1 MKYIHTIAAG
11 LLLCAGLASCEMK
24 EELQG
29 GKETSDKGFLNL
41 NVSVNAKENTV
52 VTKANDDISDDGE
65 NPGSP
70 VSADDFPVELVCT
83 TNPDYSRTFESY
95 AALQE
100 EIPVEL
106 SVGEYTI
113 TAHSDEK
120 LQPQMSV
127 PYYEGN
133 DDIKITK
140 DVEAEATV
148 ICTMK
153 NTKIVI
159 RYGDVFLANFTSWDI
174 SIDDGSSNIL
184 SFDETD
190 TTNPAPI
197 YWLIEEGQSE
207 IKVNIT
213 AVKGD
218 GTSIT
223 DSRTL
228 TKPEGGNT
236 AYWTGGDALTITM
249 EGLEPTPGNP
259 TGVTGIEITANVT
272 FQELEDDLI
281 EVPVTPG
288 TGGEGSEEGGDE
300 EEEPTPSGD
309 TPTVSG
315 KYLGQTISFSKTAGN
330 APTDI
335 VVNIN
340 APKKFQHIYIK
351 ATTSDTQL
359 LLGIFTSIGFMSETG
374 LDFVNLDKNPNES
387 AAGIA
392 NLFTS
397 IPTTDDTV
405 YPFVLGPLAGMLTAG
420 EHSFTVTVEDQ
431 EGNSSEPQTIYFK
444 VSE

>member
-1 MKYIHTIAAG
+1 MKNMKYIHTIAAG

-29 GKETSDKGFLNL
+29 GSETSDKGFLNL

-52 VTKANDDISDDGE
+52 VTKADGDISDDGE
-65 NPGSP
+65 NSGSP

-113 TAHSDEK
+113 TAHSDEE

-133 DDIKITK
+133 DDISITK

-148 ICTMK
+148 VCTMK

-159 RYGDVFLANFTSWDI
+159 RYGDVFLANFTSWNI
-174 SIDDGSSNIL
+174 SINDGSSNIL
-184 SFDETD
+184 RFDETD
-190 TTNPAPI
+190 STNPAPV
-197 YWLIEEGQSE
+197 YWLIGEDQSE
-207 IKVNIT
+207 IKVDIT
-213 AVKGD
+213 ATKSD
-218 GTSIT
+218 GTSIS

-259 TGVTGIEITANVT
+259 TGVTGIEISANVT
-272 FQELEDDLI
+272 FQELPEDNI
-281 EVPVTPG
+281 EVPVT
-288 TGGEGSEEGGDE
+288 GGDDN
-300 EEEPTPSGD
+300 PTPPGPGGNEE
-309 TPTVSG
+309 PTVSG
-315 KYLGQTISFSKTAGN
+315 KYLGQTISFSKAAGN

-351 ATTSDTQL
+351 ATTSDTEM
-359 LLGIFTSIGFMSETG
+359 LLGIFTAIGFMSETG
-374 LDFVNLDKNPNES
+374 LDFVNLDKNSNEN

-392 NLFTS
+392 TLFES
-397 IPTTDDTV
+397 IPTTNDTE
-405 YPFVLGPLAGMLTAG
+405 YPFVLGPLAGMLTVG

>member
-29 GKETSDKGFLNL
+29 GSETSDKGFLNL

-113 TAHSDEK
+113 TAHSNED
-120 LQPQMSV
+120 LQAQMPV
-127 PYYEGN
+127 PYYEG
-133 DDIKITK
+133 DADIKITK
-140 DVEAEATV
+140 DVEATATV
-148 ICTMK
+148 VCTMK

-159 RYGDVFLANFTSWDI
+159 RYGAVFLANFTSWDI

-184 SFDETD
+184 KFDETD

-197 YWLIEEGQSE
+197 YWLIEEGQNE

-213 AVKGD
+213 ATKSD

-228 TKPEGGNT
+228 TKPEGGNS

-272 FQELEDDLI
+272 FQELEDDTV
-281 EVPVTPG
+281 EVPVTGGDPTPPGPG
-288 TGGEGSEEGGDE
+288 TGELTINMPKESYTLPDDIEADGKVLISTGAGLKSVEVQI
-300 EEEPTPSGD
+300 TPGNQTFSQLLVGAAATYQLNFLTGAELIDNTNLETIVEDIAPGLEAPATGD
-309 TPTVSG
+309 TEYEFPVDAFFNTLQGAS
-315 KYLGQTISFSKTAGN
+315 
-330 APTDI
+330 P
-335 VVNIN
+335 
-340 APKKFQHIYIK
+340 
-351 ATTSDTQL
+351 TTSAD
-359 LLGIFTSIGFMSETG
+359 GHVFKI
-374 LDFVNLDKNPNES
+374 
-387 AAGIA
+387 
-392 NLFTS
+392 
-397 IPTTDDTV
+397 
-405 YPFVLGPLAGMLTAG
+405 
-420 EHSFTVTVEDQ
+420 TVEDAA
-431 EGNSSEPQTIYFK
+431 GNTVEKSLSVIVKGE
-444 VSE
+444 

>member
-1 MKYIHTIAAG
+1 MKNMKYIHTIAAG

-29 GKETSDKGFLNL
+29 GSETSDKGFLNL

-52 VTKANDDISDDGE
+52 VTKADGDISDDGE
-65 NPGSP
+65 NSGSP

-113 TAHSDEK
+113 TAHSDEE

-133 DDIKITK
+133 DDISITK

-148 ICTMK
+148 VCTMK

-159 RYGDVFLANFTSWDI
+159 RYGDVFLANFTSWNI
-174 SIDDGSSNIL
+174 SINDGSSNIL
-184 SFDETD
+184 RFDETD
-190 TTNPAPI
+190 STNPAPV
-197 YWLIEEGQSE
+197 YWLIGEDQSE
-207 IKVNIT
+207 IKVDIT
-213 AVKGD
+213 ATKSD
-218 GTSIT
+218 GTSIS

-259 TGVTGIEITANVT
+259 TGVTGIEISANVT
-272 FQELEDDLI
+272 FQELPEDNI
-281 EVPVTPG
+281 EVPVT
-288 TGGEGSEEGGDE
+288 GGDDK
-300 EEEPTPSGD
+300 PTPPRPGGNEE
-309 TPTVSG
+309 PTVSG
-315 KYLGQTISFSKTAGN
+315 KYLGQTISFSKAAGN

-351 ATTSDTQL
+351 ATTSDTQM
-359 LLGIFTSIGFMSETG
+359 LLGIFTAIGFMSETG
-374 LDFVNLDKNPNES
+374 LDFVNLDKNSNEN

-392 NLFTS
+392 TLFES
-397 IPTTDDTV
+397 IPTTNDTE
-405 YPFVLGPLAGMLTAG
+405 YPFVLGPLAGMLTVG

>member
-1 MKYIHTIAAG
+1 MKNMKYIHTIAAG

-29 GKETSDKGFLNL
+29 GSETSDKGFLNL

-83 TNPDYSRTFESY
+83 TNPEYSRTFESY

-113 TAHSDEK
+113 TAHSNED
-120 LQPQMSV
+120 LQAQMPV
-127 PYYEGN
+127 PYYEG
-133 DDIKITK
+133 DADIKITK
-140 DVEAEATV
+140 DVEATATV
-148 ICTMK
+148 VCTMK

-197 YWLIEEGQSE
+197 YWLIGEDQSE

-213 AVKGD
+213 ATKSD
-218 GTSIT
+218 GTSIS

-228 TKPEGGNT
+228 TKPEGGNSP
-236 AYWTGGDALTITM
+236 YWTGGDALTITM

-259 TGVTGIEITANVT
+259 TGVTGIEITADVT

-281 EVPVTPG
+281 EVPVT
-288 TGGEGSEEGGDE
+288 GGD
-300 EEEPTPSGD
+300 PTPPGPGGNEKPTLSGQYL
-309 TPTVSG
+309 TEKLTYSKSSGEPFPSVEVSMDV
-315 KYLGQTISFSKTAGN
+315 
-330 APTDI
+330 P
-335 VVNIN
+335 
-340 APKKFQHIYIK
+340 
-351 ATTSDTQL
+351 
-359 LLGIFTSIGFMSETG
+359 
-374 LDFVNLDKNPNES
+374 
-387 AAGIA
+387 AGIA
-392 NLFTS
+392 SVWVKVDSDNDEFKDATGAFGMLDEPDGTNLIGHPMFSAMSLFALPTAGATS
-397 IPTTDDTV
+397 
-405 YPFVLGPLAGMLTAG
+405 YNFALGGLGTMLAGFVG
-420 EHSFTVTVEDQ
+420 EHSFIVKVIDANGE
-431 EGNSSEPQTIYFK
+431 EASGKLNITIT
-444 VSE
+444 E

>member
-29 GKETSDKGFLNL
+29 GSETSDKGFLNL

-83 TNPDYSRTFESY
+83 TNPEYSRTFESY

-148 ICTMK
+148 VCTMK

-213 AVKGD
+213 ATKSD
-218 GTSIT
+218 GTSIS

-236 AYWTGGDALTITM
+236 SYWTGGDALTITM

-259 TGVTGIEITANVT
+259 TGVTGIDITADVT
-272 FQELEDDLI
+272 FQELPDATV
-281 EVPVTPG
+281 EVPVTGGDDNPTPPG
-288 TGGEGSEEGGDE
+288 PGGDE
-300 EEEPTPSGD
+300 EPTLSGQYLTEKLTYSKSSGEQFPSVE
-309 TPTVSG
+309 VSMDV
-315 KYLGQTISFSKTAGN
+315 
-330 APTDI
+330 P
-335 VVNIN
+335 
-340 APKKFQHIYIK
+340 
-351 ATTSDTQL
+351 
-359 LLGIFTSIGFMSETG
+359 
-374 LDFVNLDKNPNES
+374 
-387 AAGIA
+387 AGIA
-392 NLFTS
+392 SVWVKVETDNDDFVEA
-397 IPTTDDTV
+397 TTA
-405 YPFVLGPLAGMLTAG
+405 FGMLEEPDGTNLINHPMFSAMQLFELPTAGADSYNFALGGLGSMLANFVG
-420 EHSFTVTVEDQ
+420 EHSFIVKVIDANGKEASGTL
-431 EGNSSEPQTIYFK
+431 NITIT
-444 VSE
+444 E

>member
-29 GKETSDKGFLNL
+29 GSETSDKGFLNL

-52 VTKANDDISDDGE
+52 VTKADGDISDDGE
-65 NPGSP
+65 NSGSP

-83 TNPDYSRTFESY
+83 TNPEYSRTFESY

-113 TAHSDEK
+113 TAHSDEE

-133 DDIKITK
+133 DDISITK

-148 ICTMK
+148 VCTMK

-190 TTNPAPI
+190 TKNPAPI
-197 YWLIEEGQSE
+197 YWLIGENQSE

-213 AVKGD
+213 ATKSD
-218 GTSIT
+218 GTSIS

-259 TGVTGIEITANVT
+259 TGVTGIEITADVT
-272 FQELEDDLI
+272 FQELEDDNI

-288 TGGEGSEEGGDE
+288 ETPTPPGPGGDE
-300 EEEPTPSGD
+300 EPTL
-309 TPTVSG
+309 SG
-315 KYLGQTISFSKTAGN
+315 KYLTEKLTYSKSSGVEF
-330 APTDI
+330 PSVEVSMD
-335 VVNIN
+335 V
-340 APKKFQHIYIK
+340 P
-351 ATTSDTQL
+351 
-359 LLGIFTSIGFMSETG
+359 
-374 LDFVNLDKNPNES
+374 
-387 AAGIA
+387 AGIA
-392 NLFTS
+392 SVWVKVDTNNDDFKEATSAFGMLDEPDGTNLINHAMFEAMKLFTL
-397 IPTTDDTV
+397 PTAGALS
-405 YPFVLGPLAGMLTAG
+405 YNFALGGLGSMLANFVG
-420 EHSFTVTVEDQ
+420 EHSFIVKVIDANGKEASG
-431 EGNSSEPQTIYFK
+431 ELNITIT
-444 VSE
+444 E

>member
-1 MKYIHTIAAG
+1 MKNMKYIHTIAAG

-29 GKETSDKGFLNL
+29 GSETSDKGFLNL

-83 TNPDYSRTFESY
+83 TNPEYSRTFESY

-148 ICTMK
+148 VCTMK

-213 AVKGD
+213 ATKSD
-218 GTSIT
+218 GTSIS

-259 TGVTGIEITANVT
+259 TGVTGIEISANVT
-272 FQELEDDLI
+272 FQELPEDNI
-281 EVPVTPG
+281 EVPVTGGDDNPTPPGPNPDPTEEIVISDNG
-288 TGGEGSEEGGDE
+288 TGYLTNGVTVSGTPYPTVSVSMSVPNGIKNVYVVVSEGSEDFLGAVGSFGLA
-300 EEEPTPSGD
+300 SGD
-309 TPTVSG
+309 GLDLASEAAKDLSALFSLPQVDAKEYTFTMNDGIFNLLCGFPGKQSFTLKVIDNEDNEKSATLSITV
-315 KYLGQTISFSKTAGN
+315 N
-330 APTDI
+330 
-335 VVNIN
+335 
-340 APKKFQHIYIK
+340 
-351 ATTSDTQL
+351 ATTS
-359 LLGIFTSIGFMSETG
+359 
-374 LDFVNLDKNPNES
+374 
-387 AAGIA
+387 
-392 NLFTS
+392 
-397 IPTTDDTV
+397 
-405 YPFVLGPLAGMLTAG
+405 G
-420 EHSFTVTVEDQ
+420 E
-431 EGNSSEPQTIYFK
+431 
-444 VSE
+444 

>member
-29 GKETSDKGFLNL
+29 GSETSDKGFLNL

-113 TAHSDEK
+113 TAHSNEE
-120 LQPQMSV
+120 LQAQMPV
-127 PYYEGN
+127 PYYEG
-133 DDIKITK
+133 DADIKITK
-140 DVEAEATV
+140 DVEAKATV
-148 ICTMK
+148 ECTMK

-159 RYGDVFLANFTSWDI
+159 RYGDVFLANFVSWNI
-174 SIDDGSSNIL
+174 NINDGSSNIL
-184 SFDETD
+184 MFDETD
-190 TTNPAPI
+190 STNPAPV
-197 YWLIEEGQSE
+197 YWLIGEDQSE

-213 AVKGD
+213 ATKSD

-259 TGVTGIEITANVT
+259 TGVTGIEISADVT
-272 FQELEDDLI
+272 FQELPDDNI
-281 EVPVTPG
+281 EVPVTGGDDNPTPPG
-288 TGGEGSEEGGDE
+288 PGGDE
-300 EEEPTPSGD
+300 EPTLSGQYLTEKLTYSKSSGGQFPSVE
-309 TPTVSG
+309 VSMDV
-315 KYLGQTISFSKTAGN
+315 
-330 APTDI
+330 P
-335 VVNIN
+335 
-340 APKKFQHIYIK
+340 
-351 ATTSDTQL
+351 
-359 LLGIFTSIGFMSETG
+359 
-374 LDFVNLDKNPNES
+374 
-387 AAGIA
+387 AGIA
-392 NLFTS
+392 SVWVKVETDNDDFVEA
-397 IPTTDDTV
+397 TTA
-405 YPFVLGPLAGMLTAG
+405 FGMLEEPDGTNLINHPMFSAMKLFELPTAGADSYNFALGGLGSMLANFVG
-420 EHSFTVTVEDQ
+420 EHSFIV
-431 EGNSSEPQTIYFK
+431 K
-444 VSE
+444 VIDANGKEASGTLNIAITE